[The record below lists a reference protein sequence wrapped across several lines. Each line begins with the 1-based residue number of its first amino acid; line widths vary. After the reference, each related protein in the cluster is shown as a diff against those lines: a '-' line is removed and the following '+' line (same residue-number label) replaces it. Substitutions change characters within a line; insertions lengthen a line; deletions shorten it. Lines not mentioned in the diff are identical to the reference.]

1 MLLNFNVITVLPLA
15 SSSQQNHQNTPA
27 CNVFDRR
34 GITSFSRHLR
44 CQPVK
49 SVPDLTF
56 FSFAYGRFSWLKSNH
71 VKAINQ
77 TPIGADPQL
86 FRISFSF
93 FYFCIYFNSAER
105 ERECQLT
112 LSPRFNASGR
122 RRCFNGGVIEE
133 GGSEKKG
140 RRSMADQSAIAHV
153 TAERKRDNGV
163 YWPLSR
169 GVIILNKGSNY
180 STSQPSRPW
189 VASWLAVEL
198 FCLWIG
204 FLVEKVQRIGCEML
218 QEGDN

>member
-1 MLLNFNVITVLPLA
+1 MSLQHFLLHQRHNKTIRTRQRATFLTGEASLHFLVISGA
-15 SSSQQNHQNTPA
+15 SPS
-27 CNVFDRR
+27 
-34 GITSFSRHLR
+34 
-44 CQPVK
+44 
-49 SVPDLTF
+49 
-56 FSFAYGRFSWLKSNH
+56 
-71 VKAINQ
+71 KA
-77 TPIGADPQL
+77 
-86 FRISFSF
+86 FRISPFFHLHMAGFHDSNQITSKQSIKRQQERILSCLGFHLLSF
-93 FYFCIYFNSAER
+93 ISVFILTVQR

-180 STSQPSRPW
+180 STSQP
-189 VASWLAVEL
+189 VEMYSHTQHKRRQNGT
-198 FCLWIG
+198 FC
-204 FLVEKVQRIGCEML
+204 V
-218 QEGDN
+218 